1 MKFLKAFS
9 KNSWEYVLKP
19 LSSLLGL
26 ILMLI
31 LLVLIIC
38 PVFIITEYLGITK
51 TFLGQVINW
60 EWIAFITSALLSLEV
75 SSTVNGKIY
84 VPHYMFSLITMF
96 IVFSIL
102 GWIVTLSIMYPV
114 LIVIL
119 IVIIVIIMLS
129 LLIYKSVKDVEEDGR

>member
-9 KNSWEYVLKP
+9 KNTWEYVLKP
-19 LSSLLGL
+19 LSSLLGIIL
-26 ILMLI
+26 ILM

-38 PVFIITEYLGITK
+38 PVFIITEYLGITR

-96 IVFSIL
+96 IMFSIL
-102 GWIVTLSIMYPV
+102 GWTVTLSVMYPI

-119 IVIIVIIMLS
+119 IAIIVIIMLS

>member
-38 PVFIITEYLGITK
+38 PVFIITEYLGITR

-96 IVFSIL
+96 IVLSIL

>member
-9 KNSWEYVLKP
+9 KNTWEYVLKP
-19 LSSLLGL
+19 LLSLLGL
-26 ILMLI
+26 ILILM

-38 PVFIITEYLGITK
+38 PVFIITEYLGITR

-84 VPHYMFSLITMF
+84 APHYMFSLITMF

-129 LLIYKSVKDVEEDGR
+129 LLI

>member
-26 ILMLI
+26 ISMLI

-38 PVFIITEYLGITK
+38 PVFIITEYLGITR

>member
-9 KNSWEYVLKP
+9 KNVWEYVLKP

-38 PVFIITEYLGITK
+38 PVFIITEYLGITG